1 MKRIG
6 ILCLVFAALVLS
18 YNWRNSKSA
27 AQQVLPQPVTQ
38 FKTTVRVN
46 QIDAS
51 GGASIQVSGRVIGFS
66 CAPDSVLGAK
76 CFVATTD

>member
-6 ILCLVFAALVLS
+6 ILCLVFVALVLS

-27 AQQVLPQPVTQ
+27 AQPVQQQLAPQGP
-38 FKTTVRVN
+38 TTVRLN
-46 QIDAS
+46 RIDS
-51 GGASIQVSGRVIGFS
+51 RGGASIQVSGRIIGFS
-66 CAPDSVLGAK
+66 CAANQTLNSE